1 MTTNVDRPF
10 CHRASG
16 RVPDRN
22 SSLLHHQTFP
32 LFSCNKMDRSNL
44 RAKEGQSWINLVTNQ
59 AGDNEGND
67 DRYRCFLGFRKKH
80 LDDIVKRMTF
90 IFFFFLNNSH
100 LLSYFTVYIFF
111 FETLWLETFCI
122 EIKDIFGQFIPIN
135 GNKINIDNLG
145 IDILNFKFL
154 PPTFIFSFALS
165 LDKSFN
171 GQESIKWG
179 NQSCRSSRG
188 PRILAGVARNCEAGR
203 ISRCKQLGRFYLIR
217 EITFRVCTLGHRQYL
232 NYKCNS

>member
-10 CHRASG
+10 CHRAFG

-111 FETLWLETFCI
+111 SKLCGW
-122 EIKDIFGQFIPIN
+122 KH
-135 GNKINIDNLG
+135 
-145 IDILNFKFL
+145 
-154 PPTFIFSFALS
+154 FALKLRIYS
-165 LDKSFN
+165 GNSFPSMETKSI
-171 GQESIKWG
+171 SI
-179 NQSCRSSRG
+179 
-188 PRILAGVARNCEAGR
+188 ILG
-203 ISRCKQLGRFYLIR
+203 
-217 EITFRVCTLGHRQYL
+217 
-232 NYKCNS
+232 